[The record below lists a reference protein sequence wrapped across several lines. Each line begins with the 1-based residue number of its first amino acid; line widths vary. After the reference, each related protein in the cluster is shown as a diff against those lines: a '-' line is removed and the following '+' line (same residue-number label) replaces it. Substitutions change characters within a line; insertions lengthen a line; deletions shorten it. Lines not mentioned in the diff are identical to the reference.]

1 MNRKEFLRKNRVEV
15 EKRQEEHREEVN
27 KKLIGHKY
35 GGLKKEGETR
45 DDR

>member
-1 MNRKEFLRKNRVEV
+1 MDRKEFLRKNRVEIG
-15 EKRQEEHREEVN
+15 KRQEEHREEVT

-35 GGLKKEGETR
+35 SGLKKEGETR